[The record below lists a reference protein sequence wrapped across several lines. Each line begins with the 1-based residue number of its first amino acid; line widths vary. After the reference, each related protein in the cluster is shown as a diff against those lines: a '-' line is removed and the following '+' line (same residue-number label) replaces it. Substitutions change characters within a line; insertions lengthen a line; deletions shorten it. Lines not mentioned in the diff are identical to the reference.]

1 MPRGGEHDSCFEN
14 SPVVNHVNNKHPITN
29 EIKCI
34 DAIYST
40 KAGSSAVD
48 KRIANDRINTSYP
61 SPLEI
66 NSVTPS
72 VERKD
77 ITPSLN
83 ENSTQHKNVLQDNF
97 QQFISVDSY
106 APKFVHTIM
115 DIPNQIAHQ
124 ELSELNTKQFYLQ
137 SMIYDIMLSHKII
150 ESGVP
155 NWWGCRILVRSNW
168 QVDKFEEILTA
179 Q

>member
-1 MPRGGEHDSCFEN
+1 MPRGGVRDSCFEN
-14 SPVVNHVNNKHPITN
+14 SPVVNHVNNKHPIAH
-29 EIKCI
+29 EIKCF

-72 VERKD
+72 VECED
-77 ITPSLN
+77 IAQSLN
-83 ENSTQHKNVLQDNF
+83 ENSTQHNNALQDNY

-106 APKFVHTIM
+106 APEFVHTIL
-115 DIPNQIAHQ
+115 DIPNQITHQ
-124 ELSELNTKQFYLQ
+124 ELFELNIKQFYSQ

-155 NWWGCRILVRSNW
+155 NRWGCRIPVRSNW

-179 Q
+179 